1 MGVFYLIGLVLIAVT
16 SLVLSVLGFTG
27 KDIILDDEYIKASK
41 EEREKM
47 DKHAYRL
54 QGAIIFL
61 FIFATT
67 LCNLL
72 RALTHTPLFTYIAF
86 GIGAIGIIY
95 ALVSHYS
102 IKEKAK

>member
-1 MGVFYLIGLVLIAVT
+1 MGIFNLIALVFLAVI
-16 SLVLSVLGFTG
+16 SLIFSILGFAG
-27 KDIILDDEYIKASK
+27 KDIILDDAYIKASK

-61 FIFATT
+61 FIFVAT

-72 RALTHTPLFTYIAF
+72 RALTHTPLFTYIAL

-95 ALVSHYS
+95 ASVSHYS
-102 IKEKAK
+102 IKKKAK